1 MKKKTTKK
9 FPEKKRK
16 LKVFLS
22 QLKGTITKIEKEMK
36 I

>member
-9 FPEKKRK
+9 VPEKKRR
-16 LKVFLS
+16 LKVLLS

-36 I
+36 L